1 MSKLDYDTIYPT
13 GYRLLHP
20 DEVRLLEVGD
30 TIRKWGQDYIVKK
43 VSFAIGRWSPIHD
56 YVTLETP
63 GAHYKVYP
71 HPDSDWWTDVYAK
84 FPRRDKKGE
93 E

>member
-1 MSKLDYDTIYPT
+1 MPNYDTIYPT

-30 TIRKWGQDYIVKK
+30 ILRKWGQDYTIAGFR
-43 VSFAIGRWSPIHD
+43 VSAESSVTD
-56 YVTLETP
+56 YIILETP
-63 GAHYKVYP
+63 VAHYKVYP
-71 HPDSDWWTDVYAK
+71 HPESGWWKDVYAK
-84 FPRRDKKGE
+84 FPRRNKKGE